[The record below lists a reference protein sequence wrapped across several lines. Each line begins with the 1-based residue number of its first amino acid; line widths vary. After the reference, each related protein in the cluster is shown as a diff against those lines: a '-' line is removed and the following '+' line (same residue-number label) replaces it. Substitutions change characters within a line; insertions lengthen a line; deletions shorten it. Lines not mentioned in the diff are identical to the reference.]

1 MLVGSTLA
9 AEAYSELCQ
18 ISMIEF
24 LAKIVNSIYLIKS
37 FFAKS
42 LQRYFLCYVSYVID
56 VFYVHCCFFC
66 GASLEICS
74 KEYFSNIVWILSFLV
89 EKQPFADVFRNRCSS
104 KFCNIHRKTT
114 PVLES
119 LFNKVAGLK
128 ASNFIKKRYLHVFS
142 CEYCK
147 ILKNTFFNRTPPV
160 DAPVRLNFHCIS
172 AEFILNFFVVRL
184 YLV

>member
-18 ISMIEF
+18 ISIIEF
-24 LAKIVNSIYLIKS
+24 LAKIVNGIYLIKS
-37 FFAKS
+37 FSQKAFKDISSAIFPMHS
-42 LQRYFLCYVSYVID
+42 
-56 VFYVHCCFFC
+56 VFYVHSCFFC

-74 KEYFSNIVWILSFLV
+74 KDYISNIVWILSFLV

-104 KFCNIHRKTT
+104 KFCNIHSKTT

-119 LFNKVAGLK
+119 LFKKVAGLK

-142 CEYCK
+142 CECCK
-147 ILKNTFFNRTPPV
+147 IFKNTFINRTPPV
-160 DAPVRLNFHCIS
+160 DAPVRLNFYCIS
-172 AEFILNFFVVRL
+172 AEFILNFFVIRL

>member
-24 LAKIVNSIYLIKS
+24 LAKIVNGIYLIKS
-37 FFAKS
+37 FSQKA
-42 LQRYFLCYVSYVID
+42 VID
-56 VFYVHCCFFC
+56 VFYVHSCFFS

-89 EKQPFADVFRNRCSS
+89 EKQPFTDVFRNRS
-104 KFCNIHRKTT
+104 KFCNIHSKTT

-147 ILKNTFFNRTPPV
+147 IFKNTFINRTPPV
-160 DAPVRLNFHCIS
+160 DAPVRLNFYCIS
-172 AEFILNFFVVRL
+172 AEFILNFFVIRL